1 MQCPSCGGERI
12 WKDGIRYVRR
22 GLVQRYLCRS
32 CGYRFSEPN
41 VKVNVAGKIFEQ
53 FNSGKNFSKANI
65 FAGDFSFKP
74 SLNDL
79 PFEGR
84 ENIRSHRQS
93 NVIVA
98 EKRLNIFRDY
108 NRDCRVCASE
118 REVKNLVTVG
128 SRIEKRAAGATELN
142 QAEIKGKLVEYLWF
156 LKKRGYTKSTVKTKV
171 QTLKRL
177 VRMGVN
183 LLNPES
189 VKDVLAA
196 HDEWSNNYKKI
207 VVYAYDNFTEM
218 LKISWKPPICKP
230 LGKLPFVPLEKEV
243 DALIAGCSKKVATSL
258 QLMKETGMRIGEVW
272 SLEWTDIDDKRHT
285 IRCQSEKYGNP
296 RMFKVSGKLLAML
309 NALPKRSEKVFDT
322 GLKTHRASFN
332 IQRKRLAQ
340 KLHNPRLLK
349 ISFHTLRHWKA
360 TMEYHHTKDILHVK
374 QLLGHRSI
382 NSTMIYTHLINFEGD
397 EFTCK
402 TAKTIDEAK
411 GLIEAGFD
419 YVTDMNS
426 YKLFRKRK

>member
-1 MQCPSCGGERI
+1 VVQCPECKRF
-12 WKDGIRYVRR
+12 
-22 GLVQRYLCRS
+22 LCRS
-32 CGYRFSEPN
+32 CGHRFSDGK
-41 VKVNVAGKIFEQ
+41 VKVDVVKQGRVLSDSVHDFGDLDLVDGAVGDVGFQDSAFTVGKDVGSHSFPIV
-53 FNSGKNFSKANI
+53 GKNI
-65 FAGDFSFKP
+65 YSF
-74 SLNDL
+74 L
-79 PFEGR
+79 PNSR
-84 ENIRSHRQS
+84 EH
-93 NVIVA
+93 
-98 EKRLNIFRDY
+98 
-108 NRDCRVCASE
+108 RVCASE
-118 REVKNLVTVG
+118 TKAAKNLVEVE
-128 SRIEKRAAGATELN
+128 SQIEKRAAGATELS

-189 VKDVLAA
+189 VKDVLAT

-207 VVYAYDNFTEM
+207 VIYAYDNFTEM

-243 DALIAGCSKKVATSL
+243 DTLIAGCSKKVATSL

-309 NALPKRSEKVFDT
+309 NALPKRSEKVFAT

-332 IQRKRLAQ
+332 LQRKRLAQ

-402 TAKTIDEAK
+402 TAKTIYEAK

>member
-1 MQCPSCGGERI
+1 MVQCPECTSQKV
-12 WKDGIRYVRR
+12 WKDGIRYVGEGRI
-22 GLVQRYLCRS
+22 QRFLCRS
-32 CGYRFSEPN
+32 CGHRFSDGK
-41 VKVNVAGKIFEQ
+41 VKVDVVKQGRVLSDSVHDFGDLNLVNGAAGDVGFQDSAFTVGKDVGSHSFPIV
-53 FNSGKNFSKANI
+53 GKNI
-65 FAGDFSFKP
+65 YSF
-74 SLNDL
+74 L
-79 PFEGR
+79 PNSR
-84 ENIRSHRQS
+84 EH
-93 NVIVA
+93 
-98 EKRLNIFRDY
+98 
-108 NRDCRVCASE
+108 RVCASE
-118 REVKNLVTVG
+118 TKAAKNLVEVE
-128 SRIEKRAAGATELN
+128 SQIEKRAAGATELS

-189 VKDVLAA
+189 VKDVLAT

-207 VVYAYDNFTEM
+207 VIYAYDNFTEM

-243 DALIAGCSKKVATSL
+243 DTLIAGCSKKVATSL

-285 IRCQSEKYGNP
+285 IRCHSEKYGNP

-309 NALPKRSEKVFDT
+309 NALPKRSEKVFAT

-332 IQRKRLAQ
+332 LQRKRLAQ

-402 TAKTIDEAK
+402 TAKTIYEAK

>member
-1 MQCPSCGGERI
+1 M
-12 WKDGIRYVRR
+12 
-22 GLVQRYLCRS
+22 
-32 CGYRFSEPN
+32 CGYRFSETQI
-41 VKVNVAGKIFEQ
+41 KVNIAGKILEQ
-53 FNSGKNFSKANI
+53 SDSGS
-65 FAGDFSFKP
+65 
-74 SLNDL
+74 DL
-79 PFEGR
+79 L
-84 ENIRSHRQS
+84 QS
-93 NVIVA
+93 NVFHSEFPVKPTVNNPSLKWSKDVA
-98 EKRLNIFRDY
+98 SQLSSSQTIIGKALNNLADY
-108 NRDCRVCASE
+108 NREYRVCA
-118 REVKNLVTVG
+118 RDGRVKNLVEVET
-128 SRIEKRAAGATELN
+128 RTEKRAAGATELS
-142 QAEIKGKLVEYLWF
+142 QAEMKGKLVEYLWF

-183 LLNPES
+183 LLSPES

-196 HDEWSNNYKKI
+196 QDEWSNNYKKI
-207 VVYAYDNFTEM
+207 VIYAYDNFAEM
-218 LKISWKPPICKP
+218 LNISWKPPICKP

-243 DALIAGCSKKVATSL
+243 DTLIAGCSKKVATSL

-272 SLEWTDIDDKRHT
+272 SLEWTDIDERRRT

-296 RMFKVSGKLLAML
+296 RMFKVSGKLLSML

-332 IQRKRLAQ
+332 IQRKRLAK

-397 EFTCK
+397 EFTCR
-402 TAKTIDEAK
+402 TAKDLEEAK

-426 YKLFRKRK
+426 CKLFRKRK

>member
-1 MQCPSCGGERI
+1 VGE
-12 WKDGIRYVRR
+12 GQ
-22 GLVQRYLCRS
+22 VQRFLCRS
-32 CGYRFSEPN
+32 CGHRFSDGK
-41 VKVNVAGKIFEQ
+41 VKVDVVKQGRVLSDSVHDFGDLDLVDGAVGDVGFQDSAFTVGKDVGSHSFPIV
-53 FNSGKNFSKANI
+53 GKNI
-65 FAGDFSFKP
+65 YSF
-74 SLNDL
+74 L
-79 PFEGR
+79 PNSR
-84 ENIRSHRQS
+84 EH
-93 NVIVA
+93 
-98 EKRLNIFRDY
+98 
-108 NRDCRVCASE
+108 RVCASE
-118 REVKNLVTVG
+118 TKAAKNLVEVE
-128 SRIEKRAAGATELN
+128 SQIEKRAAGATELS

-189 VKDVLAA
+189 VKDVLAT

-207 VVYAYDNFTEM
+207 VIYAYDNFTEM

-243 DALIAGCSKKVATSL
+243 DTLIAGCSKKVATSL

-285 IRCQSEKYGNP
+285 IRCHSEKYGNP

-309 NALPKRSEKVFDT
+309 NALPKRSEKVFAT

-332 IQRKRLAQ
+332 LQRKRLAQ

-402 TAKTIDEAK
+402 TAKTIYEAK

-419 YVTDMNS
+419 YVIDMNS